1 MSAPQVQRCHMNV
14 VEAGEEATIRLLVF
28 LVLFTVFAVS
38 ERSFPRRVR
47 KIDWRIRWLNNMLL
61 SSLNTFVL
69 RIFVPFSGTLFAA
82 YLFEGQ
88 GALLKLTDLPWT
100 LSIGIFIVLFDL
112 TIYFQHRFFHW
123 LHPLW
128 LLHRVHHT
136 DLDFDVTTGSRFHPI
151 SILISMLIK
160 FALIF
165 GLGPF
170 PVAVLV
176 AEVLLNGTSMFNH
189 SNIRLP
195 DSVDRALRWIIV
207 TPDMH
212 RIHHSVVDTEHECN
226 FGFNFSCWD
235 RLFGTYLGEAG
246 LPQGQMAIGITPF
259 DETDSVRLDKLLT
272 QPFSWR
278 PSGS

>member
-1 MSAPQVQRCHMNV
+1 MNV

-38 ERSFPRRVR
+38 ERLFPRRVR

-69 RIFVPFSGTLFAA
+69 RIFVPFSGTLFAV

-170 PVAVLV
+170 PVAVLA

-235 RLFGTYLGEAG
+235 RLFGTYLGEAA

-259 DETDSVRLDKLLT
+259 DETDSIRLDKLLT